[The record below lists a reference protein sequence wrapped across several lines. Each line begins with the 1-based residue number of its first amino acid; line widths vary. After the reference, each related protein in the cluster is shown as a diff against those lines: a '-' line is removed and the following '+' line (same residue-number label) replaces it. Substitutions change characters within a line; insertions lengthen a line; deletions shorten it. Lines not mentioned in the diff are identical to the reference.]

1 MLASNPL
8 KLQGFLV
15 QPENPAVLTSAW
27 RSHRGGRSKRQ
38 FLGSL
43 GDGFK
48 RQIRQASVVGSIIR
62 YTKPRDLIAV
72 YAALNIKI
80 TSHEVAEA
88 THVCAMCGQI
98 DVRHRRVSTAPP
110 WHGLRLKL
118 PWRGR
123 GRPQGRAPGPAA
135 QRGGSAAQRS
145 SWNSVQPCPQPPW
158 ARVHG
163 YTTHT

>member
-88 THVCAMCGQI
+88 THALR
-98 DVRHRRVSTAPP
+98 DVRPNRRQAQKGEHR
-110 WHGLRLKL
+110 
-118 PWRGR
+118 
-123 GRPQGRAPGPAA
+123 
-135 QRGGSAAQRS
+135 
-145 SWNSVQPCPQPPW
+145 
-158 ARVHG
+158 
-163 YTTHT
+163 TTLAWP